1 MTLAPNWEEGRFV
14 MRIMIS
20 AVVVVTMLALALPA
34 VAQQEGTQAA
44 SCDWY
49 WWYQFNRA
57 GGWEYWCWDPQWGW
71 WYGESEDGKQ
81 RSITLRG

>member
-1 MTLAPNWEEGRFV
+1 
-14 MRIMIS
+14 MRMVIS
-20 AVVVVTMLALALPA
+20 AVIAVAMLTFALPA
-34 VAQQEGTQAA
+34 IAQAA

-71 WYGESEDGKQ
+71 WYGESEDGKS
-81 RSITLRG
+81 RSITIRG